1 MMTVGGNTGGGA
13 CSRSITDLATSAA
26 ERIVLEALG
35 ARGFAARRGLS
46 FFGAD
51 LGSAFGRLAF
61 GGLAFGGLAFC
72 ATGFP
77 AAGLRTDAS
86 AASSLRRASF
96 AALFS
101 TLNNLRA
108 CLSVA
113 LASRTLVFAA
123 AARAVAWVAATLSR
137 FVIGDWVVIYGST
150 RIKN

>member
-1 MMTVGGNTGGGA
+1 MGVGGNIGGGA

-35 ARGFAARRGLS
+35 ARGVEARRGLV

-51 LGSAFGRLAF
+51 LGSAFGE
-61 GGLAFGGLAFC
+61 LAFC
-72 ATGFP
+72 ARTGFL
-77 AAGLRTDAS
+77 AAGLRTEAT
-86 AASSLRRASF
+86 AASTFRRASF

-101 TLNNLRA
+101 ILNNLRA

-113 LASRTLVFAA
+113 FASRTLLFAA
-123 AARAVAWVAATLSR
+123 AARAVAWVAATLSC
-137 FVIGDWVVIYGST
+137 FVLGDWVVIYGST